1 MMTATHLSARP
12 TPDTPAAALRRGNA
26 AFLAGVLVFSVLVN
40 LLMLTGPLFMLQLYD
55 RVLGSRSQ
63 ATLFALFALVAFLYA
78 MMALLDHARGRITA
92 RIGAAF
98 QAGLDRR
105 VFDVALRRQALRP
118 ADPAARM
125 VQRDLETV
133 QRLLGAPVFLA
144 LFDVPWTPLFIALIF
159 AFHPELGW
167 LALGGGAVLVA
178 LALINQRLL
187 RSPLERAAHT
197 THEAER
203 FRNQIGTESELVGAL
218 GMRGS
223 AFRRWQADRHAAL
236 CAALAASDRAGLSTT
251 ATKSFRLFLQSA
263 MLALG
268 AWLVLRDQITP
279 GLMIAAS
286 IILGRALAPVEQV
299 VGQWGAVQG
308 GWESWKRLGAFLSG
322 LPPSVERMALP
333 RPRAHLSV
341 RGVTVVPPGE
351 AQASLRMINFELA
364 PGRAVGVI
372 GPSGA
377 GKSSLAR
384 TVIGAWSPAA
394 GKVRLDGIALDQ
406 FEPDALGRLL
416 GYLPQRVC
424 LFDGTVAD
432 NIARLDPEP
441 DPAQIVRAARLAG
454 AHAMI
459 VALPDG
465 YDTRLSE
472 HGGRLSGG
480 QVQRIGLARALY
492 GDPVLLVLDEPNS
505 NLDAEGSHALNM
517 AIRAAKAEGASVM
530 IMAHRPA
537 AIQECDD
544 LLVLDHGTQTA
555 FGPRDEVLRQ
565 VVRNHTDLVRPTAG
579 VSTGPNAEFIP
590 QPGQE
595 PTMPRTR
602 AGAGE

>member
-1 MMTATHLSARP
+1 MSTHAPSVSAASPDRP
-12 TPDTPAAALRRGNA
+12 SLAVWQGNA
-26 AFLAGVLVFSVLVN
+26 PFLAGVLAFSVLVN

-55 RVLGSRSQ
+55 RVLAARSE
-63 ATLFALFALVAFLYA
+63 ATLTALFALVAFLYI

-98 QAGLDRR
+98 QARLDRR
-105 VFDVALRRQALRP
+105 VFDAALQRQALRP
-118 ADPAARM
+118 ADPLARL
-125 VQRDLETV
+125 VQRDLEGV
-133 QRLLGAPVFLA
+133 QKLLGSPIFLA
-144 LFDVPWTPLFIALIF
+144 LFDIPWTPLFIALIF

-167 LALGGGAVLVA
+167 LALGGGLVLVA
-178 LALINQRLL
+178 LALLNQRMLHP
-187 RSPLERAAHT
+187 PLQQAAHT

-203 FRNQIGTESELVGAL
+203 FRTQIGIDSELVGAL
-218 GMRGS
+218 GMRGA
-223 AFRRWQADRHAAL
+223 AFHRWQINRHAAL
-236 CAALAASDRAGLSTT
+236 CAALTASDRSGFFTT

-279 GLMIAAS
+279 GLMIASS

-299 VGQWGAVQG
+299 VGQWGALQAS
-308 GWESWKRLGAFLSG
+308 WESWRRLGAVLSG
-322 LPPSVERMALP
+322 LPPPVPRMTLP

-351 AQASLRMINFELA
+351 AKAALRMIDFELT

-377 GKSSLAR
+377 GKSTLAR
-384 TVIGAWSPAA
+384 TVTGAWQPAA
-394 GKVRLDGIALDQ
+394 GKVRLDGVAIDQ

-416 GYLPQRVC
+416 GYLPQRVT
-424 LFDGTVAD
+424 LFDGTVAE
-432 NIARLDPEP
+432 NIARLDPEA
-441 DPAQIVRAARLAG
+441 DPAEIVRAARLAG

-459 VALPDG
+459 VALPEG
-465 YDTRLSE
+465 YDTRISE
-472 HGGRLSGG
+472 HAGRLSGG

-505 NLDAEGSHALNM
+505 NLDAEGSNALNM
-517 AIRAAKAEGASVM
+517 AIRAAKAKGASVM

-544 LLVLDHGTQTA
+544 LLVLENGVQAA

-565 VVRNHTDLVRPTAG
+565 VVRNHTDLVRPQADAPRAHPAAAG
-579 VSTGPNAEFIP
+579 G
-590 QPGQE
+590 
-595 PTMPRTR
+595 
-602 AGAGE
+602 GE

>member
-1 MMTATHLSARP
+1 MTATELSALP
-12 TPDTPAAALRRGNA
+12 TGSDGPGAALWRGNG

-55 RVLGSRSQ
+55 RVLASRSGS
-63 ATLFALFALVAFLYA
+63 TLVALFALVAFLYA
-78 MMALLDHARGRITA
+78 MLAILDHARGRVSA

-98 QAGLDRR
+98 QARLDRR
-105 VFDVALRRQALRP
+105 VFEVALHRQALRP
-118 ADPAARM
+118 ADQAARL
-125 VQRDLETV
+125 VQYDLECV
-133 QRLLGAPVFLA
+133 QKLLGAPVFLA

-159 AFHPELGW
+159 ALHPELGW
-167 LALGGGAVLVA
+167 LSFAGGAVLVA

-187 RSPLERAAHT
+187 RAPLRHASAA
-197 THEAER
+197 THEAAR
-203 FRNQIGTESELVGAL
+203 FRNQIGAEAELVAAL
-218 GMRGS
+218 GMRAS
-223 AFRRWQADRHAAL
+223 AFGRWQGNRFAAL
-236 CAALAASDRAGLSTT
+236 SATLSASDRAGFFTT
-251 ATKSFRLFLQSA
+251 MTKSFRLFLQSA

-299 VGQWGAVQG
+299 VGQWGAVQA
-308 GWESWKRLGAFLSG
+308 GWESWKRLGAVLASTS
-322 LPPSVERMALP
+322 LPPQRMDLP
-333 RPRAHLSV
+333 RPRGQLSARAV
-341 RGVTVVPPGE
+341 SVVPPGE
-351 AQASLRMINFELA
+351 TRAALRMIDFDLA

-377 GKSSLAR
+377 GKTTLAR
-384 TVIGAWSPAA
+384 TVIGAWQPAG

-406 FEPDALGRLL
+406 FAPDVLGRLL
-416 GYLPQRVC
+416 GYLPQRVT
-424 LFDGTVAD
+424 LFDGTVAE
-432 NIARLDPEP
+432 NIARLDPDA

-459 VALPDG
+459 AALPDG
-465 YDTRLSE
+465 YDTRISE
-472 HGGRLSGG
+472 HAGRLSGG
-480 QVQRIGLARALY
+480 QVQRIGLARALF

-517 AIRAAKAEGASVM
+517 AIRAAKSEGAAVM

-544 LLVLDHGTQTA
+544 LLVLDNGMQTA

-565 VVRNHTDLVRPTAG
+565 VVRNHTDLVRRTDD
-579 VSTGPNAEFIP
+579 T
-590 QPGQE
+590 QPDN
-595 PTMPRTR
+595 RHR
-602 AGAGE
+602 AGGGE

>member
-1 MMTATHLSARP
+1 MELSVSLP
-12 TPDTPAAALRRGNA
+12 GVNGPAAAIWRGNA
-26 AFLAGVLVFSVLVN
+26 PFMIGVLVFSMLVN

-55 RVLGSRSQ
+55 RVLASRSE
-63 ATLFALFALVAFLYA
+63 ATLVALFALVAFLYA
-78 MMALLDHARGRITA
+78 MLTLLDHARGRVAA

-98 QAGLDRR
+98 QARLDRR
-105 VFDVALRRQALRP
+105 VFEAALRRQALRP
-118 ADPAARM
+118 ADPAARL

-133 QRLLGAPVFLA
+133 QKLLGAPIFLA
-144 LFDVPWTPLFIALIF
+144 LFDVPWTPVFIALIF
-159 AFHPELGW
+159 AFHPEMGW

-178 LALINQRLL
+178 LALINQRFL
-187 RSPLERAAHT
+187 SPPLQKLAQT

-203 FRNQIGTESELVGAL
+203 FRNQIGNEAELAGAL

-223 AFRRWQADRHAAL
+223 AFRRWQTNRHAAL
-236 CAALAASDRAGLSTT
+236 GASLAASDRAGFFTT

-299 VGQWGAVQG
+299 VGQWGVLQG
-308 GWESWKRLGAFLSG
+308 ALESWRRLSG
-322 LPPSVERMALP
+322 VLAGLPHDVPRMTLP

-351 AQASLRMINFELA
+351 AKAALRMIDFDLT
-364 PGRAVGVI
+364 PGRAMGVI

-377 GKSSLAR
+377 GKSTLAR
-384 TVIGAWSPAA
+384 TVTGAWQPAA

-406 FEPDALGRLL
+406 FDPDALGRLL
-416 GYLPQRVC
+416 GYLPQRVT
-424 LFDGTVAD
+424 LFDGTVAE
-432 NIARLDPEP
+432 NIARLDAGA
-441 DPAQIVRAARLAG
+441 DPAEIVRAARLAG

-465 YDTRLSE
+465 YDTRICE
-472 HGGRLSGG
+472 HAGRLSGG

-492 GDPVLLVLDEPNS
+492 GNPVLLVLDEPNS
-505 NLDAEGSHALNM
+505 NLDADGSHALNM
-517 AIRAAKAEGASVM
+517 AIRAAKASGASVM

-544 LLVLDHGTQTA
+544 LLVLEHGAQTA
-555 FGPRDEVLRQ
+555 FGPRDDVLRQ
-565 VVRNHTDLVRPTAG
+565 VVRNHTDLVRPPPATANAP
-579 VSTGPNAEFIP
+579 GPQAA
-590 QPGQE
+590 
-595 PTMPRTR
+595 
-602 AGAGE
+602 AGGSG